1 MARTMV
7 SRVVGIGMAAAL
19 AGCGVAPMAKNA
31 TSAKVGAQGAL
42 MLRSSD
48 SMEGFM
54 ANAFAGADKDRDG
67 VLSGKEAG
75 LTAAQ
80 FKVLDRDSDGVI
92 SRDEWNYRLPESQT
106 NAALVPFQPVVDQTF
121 KAIDTNQDGVLS
133 TDEVRALAPAPSD
146 RNLAPEPIKLGAV
159 LSAMHRADANNDGQ
173 ITRAEFPGFYTIIS
187 QDGGSRG
194 WFGNIAQVLLGG
206 YLAVTSRLGERIAMH
221 PHRKPNDQGTP
232 AKWGYAFDEVSF
244 KTSDGLT
251 LRAWYIP
258 AATPTDKTV
267 IEVHGIGDCRDTFV
281 REGQI
286 KMLHEN
292 YNQLA
297 FDLRNQ
303 GTSDGKITS
312 FGLFEA
318 RDVLAASAWLKAH
331 GTNHVVAYGISLG
344 ASAVMNAGAQDH
356 SIEGV
361 IDDCAF
367 STVRS
372 AFAGFANITFIPCPE
387 LIAAAILVR
396 GNEELGADMTAA
408 QPISVVH
415 GINPRPLLIIHGAV
429 DPNIPPEDSTLNYQ
443 AAGEGFHKE
452 LWFAPGGG
460 HAASAVAQPEA
471 YKQHLLSFLA
481 VAFGGG
487 AALPAPRI

>member
-1 MARTMV
+1 MTKTKL
-7 SRVVGIGMAAAL
+7 SRVVGIGMALAV
-19 AGCGVAPMAKNA
+19 AGCGTLPHQTAVTSKTA
-31 TSAKVGAQGAL
+31 TASAL

-54 ANAFAGADKDRDG
+54 ANAFTTADKDRDG

-75 LTAAQ
+75 MTAAQ
-80 FKVLDRDSDGVI
+80 FKVMDRDSDGTL
-92 SRDEWNYRLPESQT
+92 SHEEWNYRLPENQT
-106 NAALVPFQPVVDQTF
+106 NAALVPFQPLVDETF
-121 KAIDTNQDGVLS
+121 KAIDANKDGLLS
-133 TDEVRALAPAPSD
+133 NEEVRALAPASD
-146 RNLAPEPIKLGAV
+146 RNVAPEPIKLGAV
-159 LSAMHRADANNDGQ
+159 LGALHRADANGDGA
-173 ITRAEFPGFYTIIS
+173 ITKAEFPAFYTIIS

-194 WFGNIAQVLLGG
+194 WFGNIAQVLMGG
-206 YLAVTSRLGERIAMH
+206 YLAVTSRLGEHIALH
-221 PHRKPNDQGTP
+221 PSRKKNDQGTP
-232 AKWGYAFDEVSF
+232 AKFGYAFEEVSF

-251 LRAWYIP
+251 IRGWYIP
-258 AATPTDKTV
+258 AAHPTDKSV
-267 IEVHGIGDCRDTFV
+267 IEAHGINDCRDTFV

-286 KMLHEN
+286 KMLHED

-318 RDVLAASAWLKAH
+318 RDVIAASTWLHAH
-331 GTNHVVAYGISLG
+331 GSNHVAAYGISLG
-344 ASAVMNAGAQDH
+344 ASAVMNAAAQDH

-396 GNEELGADMTAA
+396 GNEELGADMTAG
-408 QPISVVH
+408 QPISVAH
-415 GINPRPLLIIHGAV
+415 RINPRPLLIIHGAN
-429 DPNIPPEDSTLNYQ
+429 DPNIPPEDSSLNFQ

-452 LWFAPGGG
+452 LWFAPGAG
-460 HAASAVAQPEA
+460 HAVSAVVQPKA
-471 YKQHLLSFLA
+471 YEEHLKSFLN
-481 VAFGGG
+481 VAFGG
-487 AALPAPRI
+487 AAGFPVPKI

>member
-1 MARTMV
+1 MAKTMV

-19 AGCGVAPMAKNA
+19 AGCGVAPLGK
-31 TSAKVGAQGAL
+31 TVTTTKTGAQGAL

-54 ANAFAGADKDRDG
+54 ANAFLTADKDRDG

-75 LTAAQ
+75 LTAVQ
-80 FKVLDRDSDGVI
+80 FRVMDRDSDGVI
-92 SRDEWNYRLPESQT
+92 SRDEWNYRLPENQT
-106 NAALVPFQPVVDQTF
+106 AAALGPFQPVVDETF
-121 KAIDTNQDGVLS
+121 KAIDTNKDGVLS
-133 TDEVRALAPAPSD
+133 ADEVRALAPATD
-146 RNLAPEPIKLGAV
+146 RNAAPEPIKLGAV
-159 LSAMHRADANNDGQ
+159 LSALHRADANGDNA
-173 ITRAEFPGFYTIIS
+173 ITRAEFPNFYTIIS

-206 YLAVTSRLGERIAMH
+206 YLAVTSRLGAHIALH
-221 PHRKPNDQGTP
+221 PNRKKIDQGTP
-232 AKWGYAFDEVSF
+232 AKYGYAFEEVSF

-251 LRAWYIP
+251 IRGWYIP
-258 AATPTDKTV
+258 AAHPTDKAV
-267 IEVHGIGDCRDTFV
+267 IEAHGIGDCRDTFI
-281 REGQI
+281 RQGQI
-286 KMLHEN
+286 KMLHED

-303 GTSDGKITS
+303 GTSDGKVTS

-318 RDVLAASAWLKAH
+318 RDVIAANAWLKAK
-331 GTNHVVAYGISLG
+331 GNDHVVAYGISLG
-344 ASAVMNAGAQDH
+344 ASGVMNAAAQDH
-356 SIEGV
+356 TIEGV

-372 AFAGFANITFIPCPE
+372 AFAGFANLTFIPCPE

-396 GNEELGADMTAA
+396 GNEELGADMTQG

-415 GINPRPLLIIHGAV
+415 RINPRPLLIIHGAV
-429 DPNIPPEDSTLNYQ
+429 DPNIPPEDSSLNYQ

-452 LWFAPGGG
+452 LWFAPGAG
-460 HAASAVAQPEA
+460 HAVSAVAQPQA
-471 YKQHLLSFLA
+471 YEQHLKSFLDFT
-481 VAFGGG
+481 FGGG